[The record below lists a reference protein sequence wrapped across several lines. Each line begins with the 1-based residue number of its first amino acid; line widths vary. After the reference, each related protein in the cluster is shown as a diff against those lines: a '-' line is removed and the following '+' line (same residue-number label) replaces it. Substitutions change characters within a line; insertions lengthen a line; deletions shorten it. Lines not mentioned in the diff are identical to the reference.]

1 MMFHVRLTVCATA
14 CTLAYMAILFSAHT
28 DVGRVREQNEDNY
41 LVDRK
46 LQLYLVCDGMGGH
59 LSGEVASATAVNVVR
74 EQLVARHEMLDAY
87 LENPSPETA
96 FNVSETFAEAV
107 ETASARIYERGM
119 LNPEQ
124 RGMGTTLT
132 GLLLRGERGF
142 IAHVGD
148 SRTYRVRAGKL
159 EQLTEDHSLYNA
171 MLKSG
176 AKLEGEEALG
186 RLKNA
191 VTRAVGV
198 QSAVEVD
205 TYEVELLPG
214 DRFLLCSDGLTGY
227 LDGDELCEVMQEP
240 DNDQL
245 VERLINIANE
255 RGGRDNITAVI
266 VELPQDALPGVEA
279 PTDETEAQLRR
290 SVLGSGLSSADARA
304 LRQRLKTSEY
314 AAGARI
320 FEAGTRGREAYLVV
334 SGALRLTADGVS
346 PRRVEAGELV
356 GEDHLLTGGYHQAS
370 LEVSAEGPAL
380 LASLDRTGFRGL
392 ARDQPVVFARLSL
405 NLARQL
411 STRLGAAATAL
422 GDPTWRYRNPEEA
435 STVTMRRPMETM
447 DLEPA
452 EIQEVDGLSSGPGDS
467 AAPPLLPG
475 EEPGVD
481 MGVMDTSPGLDLREI
496 SPPALPEGEDSE

>member
-1 MMFHVRLTVCATA
+1 
-14 CTLAYMAILFSAHT
+14 MAILFSAHT

-74 EQLVARHEMLDAY
+74 EQLVARQEMLDAY
-87 LENPSPETA
+87 LETPTEDISATI
-96 FNVSETFAEAV
+96 SEAFAEAV
-107 ETASARIYERGM
+107 ETSSARIYERGM

-142 IAHVGD
+142 LAHVGD
-148 SRTYRVRAGKL
+148 SRIYRVRAGKL

-198 QSAVEVD
+198 QAAVEVD
-205 TYEVELLPG
+205 TYEVELQPG

-240 DNDQL
+240 DNDTL
-245 VERLINIANE
+245 VHRLIAVANE

-266 VELPQDALPGVEA
+266 VELPPDALPGVVT
-279 PTDETEAQLRR
+279 PTDEAESQLRR
-290 SVLGSGLSSADARA
+290 SVLGSGLNSADARA
-304 LRQRLKTSEY
+304 LRQRLKVSEF

-320 FEAGTRGREAYLVV
+320 FEAGTRGRDLYLVV
-334 SGALRLTADGVS
+334 QGALRLTADEIA
-346 PRRVEAGELV
+346 PRRIEAGEVV
-356 GEDHLLTGGYHQAS
+356 GEDHLLTGGYHSAS
-370 LEVSAEGPAL
+370 LEVAAEGAATV
-380 LASLDRTGFRGL
+380 ASLDRAGYRSL
-392 ARDQPVVFARLSL
+392 ARDQP
-405 NLARQL
+405 
-411 STRLGAAATAL
+411 
-422 GDPTWRYRNPEEA
+422 
-435 STVTMRRPMETM
+435 
-447 DLEPA
+447 
-452 EIQEVDGLSSGPGDS
+452 
-467 AAPPLLPG
+467 
-475 EEPGVD
+475 
-481 MGVMDTSPGLDLREI
+481 
-496 SPPALPEGEDSE
+496 

>member
-1 MMFHVRLTVCATA
+1 
-14 CTLAYMAILFSAHT
+14 MAILFSAHT

-74 EQLVARHEMLDAY
+74 EQLLARREILEAY
-87 LENPSPETA
+87 VTDPTPESA
-96 FNVSETFAEAV
+96 FAVTEAFAEAV

-142 IAHVGD
+142 LAHVGD
-148 SRTYRVRAGKL
+148 SRTYRTRAGKL

-176 AKLEGEEALG
+176 AKLDGEEALG

-205 TYEVELLPG
+205 TYEVELQAG

-227 LDGDELCEVMQEP
+227 LDGDELRDVMREP
-240 DNDQL
+240 DNDAL
-245 VERLINIANE
+245 VENLIAIANE

-266 VELPQDALPGVEA
+266 VELPPGSLEGARPPGDAAEA
-279 PTDETEAQLRR
+279 ELRR
-290 SVLGSGLSSADARA
+290 SVLGNGLSSSDAHA
-304 LRQRLKTSEY
+304 VRQRMKVAEFAPGS
-314 AAGARI
+314 RI

-334 SGALRLTADGVS
+334 SGAVRLTADGVT
-346 PRRVEAGELV
+346 PRRIEVGEV
-356 GEDHLLTGGYHQAS
+356 IGEDHLLSGGYHLAA
-370 LEVSAEGPAL
+370 LEVTADSTATI
-380 LASLDRTGFRGL
+380 ASLDRAGYRGL
-392 ARDQPVVFARLSL
+392 ARDQPVAFACLSL

-411 STRLGAAATAL
+411 SLRLGAAATAL
-422 GDPTWRYRNPEEA
+422 GDPLWRYRDPGESSPLTA
-435 STVTMRRPMETM
+435 RRGSPTV

-452 EIQEVDGLSSGPGDS
+452 ELEELDMLDVMSLNEAHEPIE
-467 AAPPLLPG
+467 PPMLPD
-475 EEPGVD
+475 EESDLDV
-481 MGVMDTSPGLDLREI
+481 GVMDTAPGIDLSELY
-496 SPPALPEGEDSE
+496 SDDLPAGDDPV

>member
-1 MMFHVRLTVCATA
+1 
-14 CTLAYMAILFSAHT
+14 MAILFSAHT

-74 EQLVARHEMLDAY
+74 EQLLARREILEAY
-87 LENPSPETA
+87 VDDPTPESA
-96 FNVSETFAEAV
+96 FAVTEAFAEAV

-142 IAHVGD
+142 VAHVGD
-148 SRTYRVRAGKL
+148 SRTYRTRNGKL

-198 QSAVEVD
+198 QAAVEVD
-205 TYEVELLPG
+205 TYEVELQAG

-227 LDGDELCEVMQEP
+227 LDGDELRDVMQEP
-240 DNDQL
+240 DNDLL
-245 VERLINIANE
+245 VERLIAIANE

-266 VELPQDALPGVEA
+266 VELPPGSLEGARTPSDAAEA
-279 PTDETEAQLRR
+279 ELRR
-290 SVLGSGLSSADARA
+290 SALGNGLSSSDAHA
-304 LRQRLKTSEY
+304 VRQRMKLSEF
-314 AAGARI
+314 AAGTRI

-334 SGALRLTADGVS
+334 SGALRLTADGIP
-346 PRRVEAGELV
+346 PRRVEV
-356 GEDHLLTGGYHQAS
+356 GEVVSEDFLLTGGYHMAS
-370 LEVSAEGPAL
+370 LEVTADGSATV
-380 LASLDRTGFRGL
+380 ASLDRAGYRGL
-392 ARDQPVVFARLSL
+392 ARDQPVSFARLSL

-411 STRLGAAATAL
+411 SVRLGAAAVAL
-422 GDPTWRYRNPEEA
+422 GDPLWRYRDPSEPG
-435 STVTMRRPMETM
+435 TVTVRRTAATV

-452 EIQEVDGLSSGPGDS
+452 DLQEIDIITGAESASSAPDLVEPPMLPDDPQSMDVGVLDTAPGIDLNS
-467 AAPPLLPG
+467 LRRDDPTG
-475 EEPGVD
+475 
-481 MGVMDTSPGLDLREI
+481 DTSV
-496 SPPALPEGEDSE
+496 

>member
-1 MMFHVRLTVCATA
+1 
-14 CTLAYMAILFSAHT
+14 MAILFSAHT

-74 EQLVARHEMLDAY
+74 EQLLARRELLDAY
-87 LENPSPETA
+87 VEDPTPESA
-96 FNVSETFAEAV
+96 FAITEAFADAV

-148 SRTYRVRAGKL
+148 SRTYRTRAGKL
-159 EQLTEDHSLYNA
+159 DQLTEDHSLYNA

-205 TYEVELLPG
+205 TYEVELQAG

-227 LDGDELCEVMQEP
+227 LDGDELRDVMQEP
-240 DNDQL
+240 DNDLL
-245 VERLINIANE
+245 VERLIAIANE

-266 VELPQDALPGVEA
+266 VELPADSIEGAREPSDSAEVE
-279 PTDETEAQLRR
+279 LRR
-290 SVLGSGLSSADARA
+290 SVLGNGLSSGDAYA
-304 LRQRLKTSEY
+304 VRQRMKLSEF
-314 AAGARI
+314 AAGSRI
-320 FEAGTRGREAYLVV
+320 FEAGTRGREAFLVV
-334 SGALRLTADGVS
+334 SGTLRLTADGIS
-346 PRRVEAGELV
+346 PRRVEV
-356 GEDHLLTGGYHQAS
+356 GEVIGEDYLLTGGYHMAS
-370 LEVSAEGPAL
+370 LEVTADGPATV
-380 LASLDRTGFRGL
+380 ASLDRAGYRGL
-392 ARDQPVVFARLSL
+392 ARDQPVSFARLSL

-411 STRLGAAATAL
+411 SVRLGAAATAL
-422 GDPTWRYRNPEEA
+422 ADPLWRYREPGEA
-435 STVTMRRPMETM
+435 STVTVRRVAPTV

-452 EIQEVDGLSSGPGDS
+452 ELEEIDILDPAMPGAEGSGPVE
-467 AAPPLLPG
+467 PPMLPD
-475 EEPGVD
+475 ED
-481 MGVMDTSPGLDLREI
+481 PGLDVGVLDTTPGIDLKTLRHDE
-496 SPPALPEGEDSE
+496 PEGDDSV

>member
-1 MMFHVRLTVCATA
+1 
-14 CTLAYMAILFSAHT
+14 MAILFSAHT

-74 EQLVARHEMLDAY
+74 EQLLARREVLDAY
-87 LENPSPETA
+87 VDDPTPESA
-96 FNVSETFAEAV
+96 FAVTETFAEAV

-142 IAHVGD
+142 LAHVGD
-148 SRTYRVRAGKL
+148 SRIYRTRAGKL

-205 TYEVELLPG
+205 TYEVELQSE

-227 LDGDELCEVMQEP
+227 LDGDELRDVMQEP
-240 DNDQL
+240 DNDLL
-245 VERLINIANE
+245 VERLIAIANE

-266 VELPQDALPGVEA
+266 VELPPNSLEGALTPSDEA
-279 PTDETEAQLRR
+279 ETELRR
-290 SVLGSGLSSADARA
+290 SALGNGLSSADAHAVRK
-304 LRQRLKTSEY
+304 RMKVMEFS
-314 AAGARI
+314 AGTRI
-320 FEAGTRGREAYLVV
+320 FEAGTRGREAYMVV
-334 SGALRLTADGVS
+334 SGALRLTAEGVS
-346 PRRVEAGELV
+346 PRRVEV
-356 GEDHLLTGGYHQAS
+356 GEVIGEDYLLTGGYHMAS
-370 LEVSAEGPAL
+370 LEVTAEGPATV
-380 LASLDRTGFRGL
+380 ASLDRAGYRGL
-392 ARDQPVVFARLSL
+392 ARDTPVSFARLSL

-411 STRLGAAATAL
+411 SVRLGAAATAL
-422 GDPTWRYRNPEEA
+422 GDPLWRYRDPGEPATLANRRTA
-435 STVTMRRPMETM
+435 QTV

-452 EIQEVDGLSSGPGDS
+452 ELEEIDMLTGSTSAGDAS
-467 AAPPLLPG
+467 APVEPPMLPD
-475 EEPGVD
+475 EEFD
-481 MGVMDTSPGLDLREI
+481 MGVGVLDTTPGIDLNTLR
-496 SPPALPEGEDSE
+496 SDDPEGDPSV

>member
-1 MMFHVRLTVCATA
+1 
-14 CTLAYMAILFSAHT
+14 MAILFSAHT

-74 EQLVARHEMLDAY
+74 EQLVARREVLDAY
-87 LENPSPETA
+87 AENPTPEAA
-96 FNVSETFAEAV
+96 FAVSEAFADAV

-142 IAHVGD
+142 LAHVGD
-148 SRTYRVRAGKL
+148 SRIYRTRAGKL

-205 TYEVELLPG
+205 TYEVELQAG

-227 LDGDELCEVMQEP
+227 LDGDELCEVMREP
-240 DNDQL
+240 NNDTL
-245 VERLINIANE
+245 VERLIAIANE

-266 VELPQDALPGVEA
+266 VELPPGSLEGARPPSDAAEGE
-279 PTDETEAQLRR
+279 LRR
-290 SVLGSGLSSADARA
+290 SMLGAGLSSRDAHVV
-304 LRQRLKTSEY
+304 RQRMKVTEHAPGS
-314 AAGARI
+314 RI
-320 FEAGTRGREAYLVV
+320 FEAGTRGREAYLLVE
-334 SGALRLTADGVS
+334 GALRLSADGAS
-346 PRRVEAGELV
+346 PRRVEVGEV
-356 GEDHLLTGGYHQAS
+356 IAEDHLLTGGYHMAS
-370 LEVSAEGPAL
+370 L
-380 LASLDRTGFRGL
+380 R
-392 ARDQPVVFARLSL
+392 
-405 NLARQL
+405 
-411 STRLGAAATAL
+411 
-422 GDPTWRYRNPEEA
+422 
-435 STVTMRRPMETM
+435 
-447 DLEPA
+447 
-452 EIQEVDGLSSGPGDS
+452 
-467 AAPPLLPG
+467 
-475 EEPGVD
+475 
-481 MGVMDTSPGLDLREI
+481 
-496 SPPALPEGEDSE
+496 